1 MDTLNLIGARGFV
14 IAHFGCF
21 IPTGIGI
28 GLALAIGTDIKGAIA
43 AGAAFGPTSMGIALN
58 ILSTGGILNT

>member
-1 MDTLNLIGARGFV
+1 MNTLNLIGMRGFI
-14 IAHFGCF
+14 IAFFGCF

-28 GLALAIGTDIKGAIA
+28 GLTLAIGTDMKGAIA

-58 ILSTGGILNT
+58 IMSTGGILNT